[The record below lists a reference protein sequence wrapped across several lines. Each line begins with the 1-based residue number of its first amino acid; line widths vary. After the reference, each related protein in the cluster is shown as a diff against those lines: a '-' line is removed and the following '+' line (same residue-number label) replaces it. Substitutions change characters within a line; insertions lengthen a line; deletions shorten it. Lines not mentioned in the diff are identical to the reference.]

1 MVHIRY
7 LSLTGGLLLL
17 LVVAGC
23 AIPSTT
29 TPARVED
36 RSLPRDQEVPAEAT
50 PEIPEPSTPDDTRR
64 PDESIKTEQP
74 AAVTEAEDVT
84 ASGKVGDTEKTY
96 QTGPAVVALL
106 DDADRYS
113 GLGDN
118 QQAIA
123 SVERAL
129 RIEPKNPVLWNK
141 LGRLHLQNGSW
152 VQAITM
158 AKKSNV
164 HVGGDQSLQADNW
177 QIIGRARQGLGDSA
191 GADEAY
197 KKAQQLGR

>member
-17 LVVAGC
+17 LVVTGC
-23 AIPSTT
+23 AIPSAT

-36 RSLPRDQEVPAEAT
+36 RSLPRDQELPAETT
-50 PEIPEPSTPDDTRR
+50 PESPESSTAGDIREA
-64 PDESIKTEQP
+64 DESVKTGP
-74 AAVTEAEDVT
+74 PPAVTETEDKAT
-84 ASGKVGDTEKTY
+84 SGKTGDTEKIY

-113 GLGDN
+113 GQGNN

-129 RIEPKNPVLWNK
+129 RIEPKNPFLWNK
-141 LGRLHLQNGSW
+141 LGRLYLQNGSW

-164 HVGGDQSLQADNW
+164 HAGGNRGLQADNW
-177 QIIGRARQGLGDSA
+177 QIISRARQGLGDKA

-197 KKAQQLGR
+197 KKAQQLTR